1 MINDLDIS
9 QWAYLLNPTFQFVN
23 TAGKPLTDGWME
35 VYIHGLGDKYYC
47 ASDFNGTLHPFKIP
61 LDSLGSNIVL
71 ADPDQAYDIYVYNK
85 FGSLIM
91 SRYNVSP
98 VGAGG
103 GSSVLNIVIKS
114 EDGTVDVYSDGT
126 GNFDLSIA
134 DTVDRVE
141 RLETLVSG
149 VSGTSDYSIVHG
161 TKDNSNFFL
170 TDDGTDGINFTND
183 NYGWKLESG
192 HIYQFNFNTKFDTGE
207 NNRYVSGKIYLEGP
221 GTVGQEWQFDI
232 DDSYIHSESING
244 STVIVTPSNLAYYEL
259 KLKFDWNEDYES
271 APIVTLNKASIVDV
285 TSIVNNTISGVSIY
299 NAGTGIIIDESKTI
313 SVDTDLIP
321 TVSAVS
327 GMIDEAIA
335 NIPETATASLT
346 LRTPTNK
353 YGEYTNLG
361 NYLPT
366 GPNKTINIPKEVYT
380 FFINS
385 SDTYYNDVINAYLD
399 NKEIIAIEIESWYA
413 SGQQYQ
419 NVYQN
424 IAQKQYWGD
433 TNFYNGGYVNFT
445 RFDVDKNELVTWKC
459 EPEYPGSITGRAKW
473 TKTVTELGTGGLFI
487 AEYNVTPY
495 ADIDAAFK
503 SGKTVIVKRKDSPSS
518 TITNYYQL
526 CEYREYEQDPSYNAY
541 YFSYLYGWSS
551 EYIYCFPSNW
561 GRSTFHLSTWEHVD
575 NVVADAVSGLASE
588 EYVDN
593 AIASAA
599 SGLKEVCYI
608 DYPTTPVSAITEAI
622 NNNQYPIL
630 KLGYD
635 YIPLT
640 VIGGNY
646 YSFTGIIGGGQTG
659 AGGYSVT
666 ANTDTNTWDTPQ
678 AINFATNEWTTELV
692 STVSGNIIDTV
703 ETVSGNIIT
712 EVSNVS
718 GDLIQQINNVSGNI
732 INTVETVSGDLHS
745 EIISAINM
753 ASANKELF
761 WVEYGSTSI
770 NDISTANSEGKSIK
784 IHRWVGGDDYYGD
797 LTNYGFGN
805 YTFTLISDN
814 GKSIYKANVAPDG
827 STGTWTWSGVNI
839 PNAQVNS
846 DWNAVSGI
854 SEILNKP
861 EELEIIA
868 GNNISISV
876 SGNEM
881 TISAADVDTS
891 SFATHSEV
899 NTVSG
904 TLEGHIQTVSGA
916 LESEIQTVSGA
927 IPSIAGLA
935 TETYVDNKVVSAIN
949 VATGMIP
956 DVSEFATETE
966 VYNSSITAIQTA
978 TAAIPQQVNADWNS
992 NSGVSEILNKP
1003 QEAELI
1009 AGSGISIVA
1018 SGNDYV
1024 ISSTV
1029 TGGGQSYQEG
1039 YGIDITGD
1047 TIGVDSTVI
1056 PDMNTVSAIVRSATG
1071 SIPST
1076 QVQSNWTEDD
1086 TSDPSY
1092 IQNKPTEKNLVAGN
1106 NITITATGTDVIIS
1120 STATGGGGGS
1130 YTAGDHIDITN
1141 DTISVTGITE
1151 LVAGNAI
1158 TITMNGD
1165 SAVISSTG
1173 EAQVQSDWNVYDS
1186 SSKAYIRN
1194 KPSIPAAQIQSDWN
1208 QTNTYSKDYIKNK
1221 PTIKNYTGASGV
1233 TIDDSTITLDE
1244 PLGIVAGS
1252 GINIVIEGD
1261 SAIVCCTATGGGGSI
1276 AQVNSDWNAVS
1287 GVAEILNKPIE
1298 ANLLPGSGVT
1308 FGASGTDIVVNTTPI
1323 VLVNSLPA
1331 TPISGVLYLIP
1342 EA

>member
-71 ADPDQAYDIYVYNK
+71 ADPEQAYDIYVYNK

-126 GNFDLSIA
+126 GVFDLSIA

-170 TDDGTDGINFTND
+170 TDDGTDGIDFTND

-192 HIYQFNFNTKFDTGE
+192 HIYQFNFNTKFETGE

-259 KLKFDWNEDYES
+259 KLKFDWNEAYES
-271 APIVTLNKASIVDV
+271 APIVSLNKASIVDV
-285 TSIVNNTISGVSIY
+285 TSIISNTISGVSLY
-299 NAGTGIIIDESKTI
+299 NAGTGIIIEDKTI
-313 SVDTDLIP
+313 SVDTSIIP

-327 GMIDEAIA
+327 GMIDDAIA
-335 NIPETATASLT
+335 NIPETATATLT
-346 LRTPTNK
+346 LRTPANK
-353 YGEYTNLG
+353 EGEYVSLG

-366 GPNKTINIPKEVYT
+366 GPNKTIDIPKEVYT
-380 FFINS
+380 FIINS
-385 SDTYYNDVINAYLD
+385 PNTYYNDVIGAYLN
-399 NKEIIAIEIESWYA
+399 NKEVIAIELESWYV
-413 SGQQYQ
+413 SGEQYQ

-424 IAQKQYWGD
+424 FAQKQYWGHP
-433 TNFYNGGYVNFT
+433 TFYNDGYVNFT

-459 EPEYPGSITGRAKW
+459 EPETPGSTGGPAKW
-473 TKTVTELGTGGLFI
+473 TKTVTELGTGGLFV
-487 AEYNVTPY
+487 AEYNVTTY
-495 ADIDAAFK
+495 QEIDDAFK
-503 SGKTVIVKRKDSPSS
+503 SGKTVIVKRRESPTSAV
-518 TITNYYQL
+518 TDYYQL
-526 CEYREYEQDPSYNAY
+526 CEHRVYEQNPSLNAY

-551 EYIYCFPSNW
+551 EYVYCFPSNW
-561 GRSTFHLSTWEHVD
+561 GRSTFNLATWEHVN
-575 NVVADAVSGLASE
+575 NVVSEAVSGLATE

-599 SGLKEVCYI
+599 SGLKEICYI

-646 YSFTGIIGGGQTG
+646 YSFTGIIGGGQSG

-666 ANTDTNTWDTPQ
+666 ANTDTNTWGEPQ
-678 AINFATNEWTTELV
+678 AINFATNEWTTEFV
-692 STVSGNIIDTV
+692 ST
-703 ETVSGNIIT
+703 
-712 EVSNVS
+712 
-718 GDLIQQINNVSGNI
+718 VSGNI
-732 INTVETVSGDLHS
+732 INTVESVSGDLHE
-745 EIISAINM
+745 EI
-753 ASANKELF
+753 
-761 WVEYGSTSI
+761 
-770 NDISTANSEGKSIK
+770 
-784 IHRWVGGDDYYGD
+784 
-797 LTNYGFGN
+797 
-805 YTFTLISDN
+805 
-814 GKSIYKANVAPDG
+814 
-827 STGTWTWSGVNI
+827 
-839 PNAQVNS
+839 
-846 DWNAVSGI
+846 
-854 SEILNKP
+854 
-861 EELEIIA
+861 
-868 GNNISISV
+868 
-876 SGNEM
+876 
-881 TISAADVDTS
+881 
-891 SFATHSEV
+891 
-899 NTVSG
+899 
-904 TLEGHIQTVSGA
+904 
-916 LESEIQTVSGA
+916 
-927 IPSIAGLA
+927 
-935 TETYVDNKVVSAIN
+935 VSAIN
-949 VATGMIP
+949 VVTSNIP
-956 DVSEFATETE
+956 E
-966 VYNSSITAIQTA
+966 
-978 TAAIPQQVNADWNS
+978 
-992 NSGVSEILNKP
+992 
-1003 QEAELI
+1003 
-1009 AGSGISIVA
+1009 
-1018 SGNDYV
+1018 
-1024 ISSTV
+1024 
-1029 TGGGQSYQEG
+1029 
-1039 YGIDITGD
+1039 
-1047 TIGVDSTVI
+1047 
-1056 PDMNTVSAIVRSATG
+1056 
-1071 SIPST
+1071 
-1076 QVQSNWTEDD
+1076 QVQSDWTEDD
-1086 TSDPSY
+1086 TTDPSY
-1092 IQNKPTEKNLVAGN
+1092 IKNKPTEKNLVAGN

-1120 STATGGGGGS
+1120 STATGGGGGGS

-1158 TITMNGD
+1158 TITMQGD

-1173 EAQVQSDWNVYDS
+1173 EAQVQSDWSVNDS

-1194 KPSIPAAQIQSDWN
+1194 KPTIPAAQIQSDWN

-1221 PTIKNYTGASGV
+1221 PTIKNYKGASGI
-1233 TIDDSTITLDE
+1233 TIDDATITLDE

-1261 SAIVCCTATGGGGSI
+1261 SAIVCCTVTGGGGSGSLT
-1276 AQVNSDWNAVS
+1276 QVNSDWNATS
-1287 GVAEILNKPIE
+1287 GVAEILNKPTE
-1298 ANLLPGSGVT
+1298 VELLPGSGVT

-1323 VLVNSLPA
+1323 VLVSALPA
-1331 TPISGVLYLIP
+1331 TPINGVLYLIP

>member
-71 ADPDQAYDIYVYNK
+71 ADPNQAYDIYVYNK

-114 EDGTVDVYSDGT
+114 EDGTVDVISDGT
-126 GNFDLSIA
+126 GNFDLSIE

-161 TKDNSNFFL
+161 TQNNSNFFL

-192 HIYQFNFNTKFDTGE
+192 HIYQFNFNTKFETGE

-259 KLKFDWNEDYES
+259 KLKFDWNEEYES
-271 APIVTLNKASIVDV
+271 APIVSLNKASIVDV
-285 TSIVNNTISGVSIY
+285 TSIVNNTISGVTLY
-299 NAGTGIIIDESKTI
+299 NAGTGIIIDEDKTI

-335 NIPETATASLT
+335 NIPETATATLT

-353 YGEYTNLG
+353 DGQYTTLG

-366 GPNKTINIPKEVYT
+366 GPNKTIDIPKEVYT
-380 FFINS
+380 FYINS
-385 SDTYYNDVINAYLD
+385 TDTYYNDVIGAYLN
-399 NKEIIAIEIESWYA
+399 NKEIIAIEIESWSA

-424 IAQKQYWGD
+424 FAQKQYWGD
-433 TNFYNGGYVNFT
+433 NSFYDGGYVNFT

-459 EPEYPGSITGRAKW
+459 EPETPGSTGGVAKW
-473 TKTVTELGTGGLFI
+473 TKTVTELGTGGLFV

-503 SGKTVIVKRKDSPSS
+503 SGKTVIVKRRESS
-518 TITNYYQL
+518 TSAVTDYYQL
-526 CEYREYEQDPSYNAY
+526 CEYREYEQDPSLNAY

-551 EYIYCFPSNW
+551 EYVYCFPSNW
-561 GRSTFHLSTWEHVD
+561 GRSTFNLATWEHVD
-575 NVVADAVSGLASE
+575 NEISEAVSGLATE

-599 SGLKEVCYI
+599 SGLKEICYI

-646 YSFTGIIGGGQTG
+646 YSFTGLVGGGQTG

-666 ANTDTNTWDTPQ
+666 ANTDTNTWGTPQ
-678 AINFATNEWTTELV
+678 GINFATNEWTTEFV
-692 STVSGNIIDTV
+692 STVSGNIINTV
-703 ETVSGNIIT
+703 STVSGDIIT
-712 EVSNVS
+712 
-718 GDLIQQINNVSGNI
+718 
-732 INTVETVSGDLHS
+732 TVDSVSGDLHE
-745 EIISAINM
+745 EI
-753 ASANKELF
+753 
-761 WVEYGSTSI
+761 
-770 NDISTANSEGKSIK
+770 
-784 IHRWVGGDDYYGD
+784 
-797 LTNYGFGN
+797 
-805 YTFTLISDN
+805 
-814 GKSIYKANVAPDG
+814 
-827 STGTWTWSGVNI
+827 
-839 PNAQVNS
+839 
-846 DWNAVSGI
+846 
-854 SEILNKP
+854 
-861 EELEIIA
+861 
-868 GNNISISV
+868 
-876 SGNEM
+876 
-881 TISAADVDTS
+881 
-891 SFATHSEV
+891 
-899 NTVSG
+899 
-904 TLEGHIQTVSGA
+904 
-916 LESEIQTVSGA
+916 
-927 IPSIAGLA
+927 
-935 TETYVDNKVVSAIN
+935 VSAIN
-949 VATGMIP
+949 VVTSNIP
-956 DVSEFATETE
+956 EQLQSDWTE
-966 VYNSSITAIQTA
+966 
-978 TAAIPQQVNADWNS
+978 ADTTDPS
-992 NSGVSEILNKP
+992 YIKNKP
-1003 QEAELI
+1003 DEI
-1009 AGSGISIVA
+1009 SIVAGSGINITA
-1018 SGNDYV
+1018 SGDNLI

-1029 TGGGQSYQEG
+1029 TGGETYQEG
-1039 YGIDITGD
+1039 YGIDINDD
-1047 TIGVDSTVI
+1047 TVSVDTSVI
-1056 PDMNTVSAIVRSATG
+1056 PSISAVSAMIDAASANDNLFIAEYSSTSNSEMLNAYTSGKYIIVHTNNTVLGNNYYIPSYVSYSSDPTSLIMRFRNPGNYEEVTCTNGYWTASNTSRNYQVDWNETSQYNAKYIKNKPDLSVYTTSTQVSAIVEAATG
-1071 SIPST
+1071 SIPTT

-1120 STATGGGGGS
+1120 STASGGEGS

-1173 EAQVQSDWNVYDS
+1173 EAQVQSDWNVTDS

-1221 PTIKNYTGASGV
+1221 PTIKNYSGASGV
-1233 TIDDSTITLDE
+1233 TIDDTTITLDE

-1261 SAIVCCTATGGGGSI
+1261 SAIVCCTVTGGSDSGSLT
-1276 AQVNSDWNAVS
+1276 QVNSDWNAVS
-1287 GVAEILNKPIE
+1287 GVAEILNKPVE
-1298 ANLLPGSGVT
+1298 VELLPGSGVT

-1323 VLVNSLPA
+1323 VLVSALPA

>member
-71 ADPDQAYDIYVYNK
+71 ADPEQAYDIYVYNK

-114 EDGTVDVYSDGT
+114 EDGTVDVYSDET
-126 GNFDLSIA
+126 GNFDLSIE

-149 VSGTSDYSIVHG
+149 VTGTSDYSIVHG

-170 TDDGTDGINFTND
+170 TDDGTDGIAFTND

-192 HIYQFNFNTKFDTGE
+192 HIYQFNFNTKFETGE

-221 GTVGQEWQFDI
+221 GTVSQEWQFDI

-259 KLKFDWNEDYES
+259 KLKFDWNEAYES
-271 APIVTLNKASIVDV
+271 APIVSLNKASIVDV
-285 TSIVNNTISGVSIY
+285 TSIINNTISGVTLY
-299 NAGTGIIIDESKTI
+299 NAGTGIIIDEDKTI

-321 TVSAVS
+321 TVSAVT
-327 GMIDEAIA
+327 GMIDDAIA
-335 NIPETATASLT
+335 NIPETATATLT

-353 YGEYTNLG
+353 EGEYTTLG

-366 GPNKTINIPKEVYT
+366 GPDKTIDIPKEVYT
-380 FFINS
+380 FIINS
-385 SDTYYNDVINAYLD
+385 PNTYYNDVIGAYLN
-399 NKEIIAIEIESWYA
+399 NKEVIAIEIESWYA
-413 SGQQYQ
+413 SGEQYQ

-424 IAQKQYWGD
+424 FAQKQYWGNP
-433 TNFYNGGYVNFT
+433 TFYDGGYVNFT

-459 EPEYPGSITGRAKW
+459 EPQTPGSTGGVAKW
-473 TKTVTELGTGGLFI
+473 TKTVTELGTGGLFV
-487 AEYNVTPY
+487 AEYNVTSY
-495 ADIDAAFK
+495 QEIDDAFK
-503 SGKTVIVKRKDSPSS
+503 SGKTVIVKRRESPTSAV
-518 TITNYYQL
+518 TDYYQL
-526 CEYREYEQDPSYNAY
+526 CEYREYEQDPSLNAY

-551 EYIYCFPSNW
+551 EYVYCFPSNW
-561 GRSTFHLSTWEHVD
+561 GRSTFNLATWEHVN
-575 NVVADAVSGLASE
+575 NVVADAVSGLATE

-599 SGLKEVCYI
+599 SGLKEICYI

-646 YSFTGIIGGGQTG
+646 YSFTGIIGGGQSG

-666 ANTDTNTWDTPQ
+666 ANTDTNTWVTPQ
-678 AINFATNEWTTELV
+678 AINFATNEWTTEFV
-692 STVSGNIIDTV
+692 ST
-703 ETVSGNIIT
+703 
-712 EVSNVS
+712 
-718 GDLIQQINNVSGNI
+718 VSGNI
-732 INTVETVSGDLHS
+732 INTVESVSGDLHE
-745 EIISAINM
+745 EIVSAIN
-753 ASANKELF
+753 
-761 WVEYGSTSI
+761 VVTS
-770 NDISTANSEGKSIK
+770 
-784 IHRWVGGDDYYGD
+784 
-797 LTNYGFGN
+797 
-805 YTFTLISDN
+805 
-814 GKSIYKANVAPDG
+814 
-827 STGTWTWSGVNI
+827 NI
-839 PNAQVNS
+839 PEQVQSDWIEDDTADPSYIKNKPDLSVYTTSTQVSAIVEAATASIPTQVNS
-846 DWNAVSGI
+846 DW
-854 SEILNKP
+854 E
-861 EELEIIA
+861 
-868 GNNISISV
+868 
-876 SGNEM
+876 
-881 TISAADVDTS
+881 
-891 SFATHSEV
+891 AT
-899 NTVSG
+899 
-904 TLEGHIQTVSGA
+904 
-916 LESEIQTVSGA
+916 
-927 IPSIAGLA
+927 
-935 TETYVDNKVVSAIN
+935 
-949 VATGMIP
+949 
-956 DVSEFATETE
+956 
-966 VYNSSITAIQTA
+966 
-978 TAAIPQQVNADWNS
+978 
-992 NSGVSEILNKP
+992 SGVAEILNKP

-1056 PDMNTVSAIVRSATG
+1056 PDMNTVSAIVRAATG

-1120 STATGGGGGS
+1120 STATGGGGGGS

-1158 TITMNGD
+1158 TITMQGD

-1173 EAQVQSDWNVYDS
+1173 EAQVQSDWSVNDS

-1194 KPSIPAAQIQSDWN
+1194 KPTIPAAQIQSDWN

-1221 PTIKNYTGASGV
+1221 PTIKNYKGASGI
-1233 TIDDSTITLDE
+1233 TIDDATITLDE

-1261 SAIVCCTATGGGGSI
+1261 SAIVCCTVTGGGGSGSLTQI
-1276 AQVNSDWNAVS
+1276 NSDWNATS
-1287 GVAEILNKPIE
+1287 GVAEILNKPTE
-1298 ANLLPGSGVT
+1298 VELLPGSGVT
-1308 FGASGTDIVVNTTPI
+1308 FSASGTDIVVNTTPI
-1323 VLVNSLPA
+1323 VLVSALPA
-1331 TPISGVLYLIP
+1331 TPINGVLYLIP

>member
-71 ADPDQAYDIYVYNK
+71 ADPEQAYDIYVYNK

-126 GNFDLSIA
+126 GNFDLSIE

-170 TDDGTDGINFTND
+170 TDDGTDGIDFTND

-192 HIYQFNFNTKFDTGE
+192 HIYQFNFNTKFETGE

-221 GTVGQEWQFDI
+221 GTVSQEWQFDI

-259 KLKFDWNEDYES
+259 KPKFDWNEAYES
-271 APIVTLNKASIVDV
+271 APIVSLNKASIVDV
-285 TSIVNNTISGVSIY
+285 TSIINNTISGVSLY

-327 GMIDEAIA
+327 GMIDDAIA
-335 NIPETATASLT
+335 NIPETATATLT

-353 YGEYTNLG
+353 EGEYVSLG

-366 GPNKTINIPKEVYT
+366 GPDKTIDIPKEVYT
-380 FFINS
+380 FIINS
-385 SDTYYNDVINAYLD
+385 SNTYYNDVIGAYLN
-399 NKEIIAIEIESWYA
+399 NKEVIAIEIESWYA

-424 IAQKQYWGD
+424 FAQKQYWGNP
-433 TNFYNGGYVNFT
+433 TFYDGGYVNFT

-459 EPEYPGSITGRAKW
+459 EPQTPGSTGGVAKW
-473 TKTVTELGTGGLFI
+473 TKTVTELGTGGLFV
-487 AEYNVTPY
+487 AEYNVTTY
-495 ADIDAAFK
+495 QEIDEAFK
-503 SGKTVIVKRKDSPSS
+503 SGKTVIVKRRESPTSAV
-518 TITNYYQL
+518 TDYYQL
-526 CEYREYEQDPSYNAY
+526 CEYREYEQDPSFNAY

-551 EYIYCFPSNW
+551 EYVYCFPSNW
-561 GRSTFHLSTWEHVD
+561 GRSTFNLATWEHVN
-575 NVVADAVSGLASE
+575 NVVSEAVSGLATE

-599 SGLKEVCYI
+599 SGLKEICYI

-646 YSFTGIIGGGQTG
+646 YSFTGLVGGGQSG

-678 AINFATNEWTTELV
+678 LINFATNEWTTEFV
-692 STVSGNIIDTV
+692 ST
-703 ETVSGNIIT
+703 
-712 EVSNVS
+712 
-718 GDLIQQINNVSGNI
+718 VSGNI
-732 INTVETVSGDLHS
+732 INTVESVSGDLHE
-745 EIISAINM
+745 EIVSAIN
-753 ASANKELF
+753 
-761 WVEYGSTSI
+761 VVTS
-770 NDISTANSEGKSIK
+770 
-784 IHRWVGGDDYYGD
+784 
-797 LTNYGFGN
+797 
-805 YTFTLISDN
+805 
-814 GKSIYKANVAPDG
+814 
-827 STGTWTWSGVNI
+827 NI
-839 PNAQVNS
+839 PEQVQSDWTEDDTTDPSYIKNKPDEINIVAGSGINITASGDNLIISSTVTGGETYQEGYGIDINNDTISVDTTVIPSISAVSAIVESATASIPSQVNS
-846 DWNAVSGI
+846 DW
-854 SEILNKP
+854 E
-861 EELEIIA
+861 
-868 GNNISISV
+868 
-876 SGNEM
+876 
-881 TISAADVDTS
+881 
-891 SFATHSEV
+891 AT
-899 NTVSG
+899 
-904 TLEGHIQTVSGA
+904 
-916 LESEIQTVSGA
+916 
-927 IPSIAGLA
+927 
-935 TETYVDNKVVSAIN
+935 
-949 VATGMIP
+949 
-956 DVSEFATETE
+956 
-966 VYNSSITAIQTA
+966 
-978 TAAIPQQVNADWNS
+978 
-992 NSGVSEILNKP
+992 SGVAEILNKP

-1029 TGGGQSYQEG
+1029 TGGP
-1039 YGIDITGD
+1039 T
-1047 TIGVDSTVI
+1047 
-1056 PDMNTVSAIVRSATG
+1056 
-1071 SIPST
+1071 T
-1076 QVQSNWTEDD
+1076 QIQSNWTEDD
-1086 TSDPSY
+1086 TTDPSY

-1158 TITMNGD
+1158 TIRMQGD

-1173 EAQVQSDWNVYDS
+1173 EAQVQSDWSVNDS

-1233 TIDDSTITLDE
+1233 TIDDATIALDE

-1261 SAIVCCTATGGGGSI
+1261 SAIVCCTVTGGGGGGSYNEGYGIDITGNTI
-1276 AQVNSDWNAVS
+1276 AVDTTVIPDVSAVS
-1287 GVAEILNKPIE
+1287 AIASATIPAEVE
-1298 ANLLPGSGVT
+1298 LLPGSGVT
-1308 FGASGTDIVVNTTPI
+1308 FSASGTDIVVNTTPI
-1323 VLVNSLPA
+1323 VLVSALPA

-1342 EA
+1342 EE

>member
-1 MINDLDIS
+1 MINDDDMNS
-9 QWAYLLNPTFQFVN
+9 WTYLLSPTFQFVN
-23 TAGKPLTDGWME
+23 TSGKPLTEGWME
-35 VYIHGLGDKYYC
+35 VYIHGTRNKYYC
-47 ASDFNGTLHPFKIP
+47 ASDFNGTLHPFQIP

-71 ADPDQAYDIYVYNK
+71 ASPDNAYDVYVYNK

-103 GSSVLNIVIKS
+103 GSSTLNIVIKS

-126 GNFDLSIA
+126 GIFDLSIA

-170 TDDGTDGINFTND
+170 TDDGTDGIDFTND

-192 HIYQFNFNTKFDTGE
+192 HIYQFNFNTKFETGE

-221 GTVGQEWQFDI
+221 GTVGQEWQFDV

-259 KLKFDWNEDYES
+259 KLKFDWNEAYES
-271 APIVTLNKASIVDV
+271 APIVSLNKASIVDV
-285 TSIVNNTISGVSIY
+285 TSIISNTISGVSLY
-299 NAGTGIIIDESKTI
+299 NAGYGIEIDTNKTI
-313 SVDTDLIP
+313 SVDTDIIP
-321 TVSAVS
+321 DVTAVS
-327 GMIDEAIA
+327 GMIEAAIA
-335 NIPETATASLT
+335 EIPDPATAVLT
-346 LRTPTNK
+346 VRTPDNK
-353 YGEYTNLG
+353 DGTYITLG
-361 NYLPT
+361 TYEPT
-366 GPNKTINIPKEVYT
+366 GPDKTIDIPKEVYT

-385 SDTYYNDVINAYLD
+385 PNTYYNDVIGAYLN
-399 NKEIIAIEIESWYA
+399 NKEVIAIELESWYV

-424 IAQKQYWGD
+424 FAQKQYWGYP
-433 TNFYNGGYVNFT
+433 TFYDDGYVNFT

-459 EPEYPGSITGRAKW
+459 EPQTPGSTGGVAKW
-473 TKTVTELGTGGLFI
+473 TKTVTELGTGGLFV

-503 SGKTVIVKRKDSPSS
+503 SGKTVIVKRRESPTSS
-518 TITNYYQL
+518 VTDYYQL
-526 CEYREYEQDPSYNAY
+526 CEYREYEQDPSMNAY

-551 EYIYCFPSNW
+551 EYVYCFPSNW
-561 GRSTFHLSTWEHVD
+561 GRSTFHLATWEHVD
-575 NVVADAVSGLASE
+575 NVVSEAVSGLATE

-593 AIASAA
+593 AIASAV
-599 SGLKEVCYI
+599 SGLKEICYI

-646 YSFTGIIGGGQTG
+646 YSFTGIIGGGQSG
-659 AGGYSVT
+659 AGGYTVT
-666 ANTDTNTWDTPQ
+666 ANTDTNTWGTPQ
-678 AINFATNEWTTELV
+678 VINFATNEWTTEFV
-692 STVSGNIIDTV
+692 STVSGNIINTV
-703 ETVSGNIIT
+703 STVSGDIIT
-712 EVSNVS
+712 
-718 GDLIQQINNVSGNI
+718 
-732 INTVETVSGDLHS
+732 TVESVSGDLHE
-745 EIISAINM
+745 EIVSAINVVTSNIPEQVQSDWTEDDTTDPSYIKNKPDLSVYTTSSMVSAIASAYATGSTYQEGYGIDINNDTISVDTSVIPDTTTVANM
-753 ASANKELF
+753 ASAIASATLPEELNL
-761 WVEYGSTSI
+761 VAGNGISITATGSDIIISSTVTGGETYQEGYGIDINNDTISIDTSVI
-770 NDISTANSEGKSIK
+770 PDIT
-784 IHRWVGGDDYYGD
+784 
-797 LTNYGFGN
+797 
-805 YTFTLISDN
+805 
-814 GKSIYKANVAPDG
+814 
-827 STGTWTWSGVNI
+827 GVNTIASAIAAAATASI
-839 PNAQVNS
+839 PAQVNS
-846 DWNAVSGI
+846 DW
-854 SEILNKP
+854 E
-861 EELEIIA
+861 
-868 GNNISISV
+868 
-876 SGNEM
+876 
-881 TISAADVDTS
+881 
-891 SFATHSEV
+891 AT
-899 NTVSG
+899 
-904 TLEGHIQTVSGA
+904 
-916 LESEIQTVSGA
+916 
-927 IPSIAGLA
+927 
-935 TETYVDNKVVSAIN
+935 
-949 VATGMIP
+949 
-956 DVSEFATETE
+956 
-966 VYNSSITAIQTA
+966 
-978 TAAIPQQVNADWNS
+978 
-992 NSGVSEILNKP
+992 SGVAEILNKP

-1029 TGGGQSYQEG
+1029 TGGP
-1039 YGIDITGD
+1039 T
-1047 TIGVDSTVI
+1047 
-1056 PDMNTVSAIVRSATG
+1056 
-1071 SIPST
+1071 T

-1086 TSDPSY
+1086 TTDPSY
-1092 IQNKPTEKNLVAGN
+1092 IKNKPTEKNLVAGN

-1120 STATGGGGGS
+1120 STASGGGGGS

-1173 EAQVQSDWNVYDS
+1173 EAQVQSDWNVTDS

-1194 KPSIPAAQIQSDWN
+1194 KPTIPAAQIQSDWN
-1208 QTNTYSKDYIKNK
+1208 QTNTSSKDYIKNK

-1233 TIDDSTITLDE
+1233 VIEDTTIALDE

-1261 SAIVCCTATGGGGSI
+1261 SAIVCCTVTGGGGSYNEGYGIDI
-1276 AQVNSDWNAVS
+1276 AGNTIAVDTTVIPDVSAVS
-1287 GVAEILNKPIE
+1287 AIASATIPEEV
-1298 ANLLPGSGVT
+1298 NLLPGSGVT

-1323 VLVNSLPA
+1323 VLVSSLPA

>member
-71 ADPDQAYDIYVYNK
+71 ADPEQAYDIYVYNK

-126 GNFDLSIA
+126 GNFDLSIE
-134 DTVDRVE
+134 DTVNRVE

-170 TDDGTDGINFTND
+170 TDDGTDGIDFTND
-183 NYGWKLESG
+183 NYGWKLKSG
-192 HIYQFNFNTKFDTGE
+192 HIYQFNFNTKFETGE

-221 GTVGQEWQFDI
+221 GTVGQEWQFDV

-259 KLKFDWNEDYES
+259 KLKFDWNESYES
-271 APIVTLNKASIVDV
+271 APIVSLNKASIVDV
-285 TSIVNNTISGVSIY
+285 TSIISNTISGVSLY
-299 NAGTGIIIDESKTI
+299 NAGTGIIIDKDKNI

-327 GMIDEAIA
+327 GMIDEAIT
-335 NIPETATASLT
+335 NIPETATATLT

-353 YGEYTNLG
+353 EGEYTTLG
-361 NYLPT
+361 VYEPT
-366 GPNKTINIPKEVYT
+366 GPNKTVDIPKEVYT
-380 FFINS
+380 FIINS
-385 SDTYYNDVINAYLD
+385 PNTYYNDVIGAYLN
-399 NKEIIAIEIESWYA
+399 NKEVIAIEIESWYA
-413 SGQQYQ
+413 SGEQYQ

-424 IAQKQYWGD
+424 FAQKQYWGD
-433 TNFYNGGYVNFT
+433 TTFYDGGYVNFT
-445 RFDVDKNELVTWKC
+445 RFDVDKNQLVTWKC
-459 EPEYPGSITGRAKW
+459 EPQTPGSTGSVAKW
-473 TKTVTELGTGGLFI
+473 TKTVTELGTGGLFV

-503 SGKTVIVKRKDSPSS
+503 SGKTVIVKYKESPTSAV
-518 TITNYYQL
+518 TNYYQL
-526 CEYREYEQDPSYNAY
+526 CECREYEQDPSMNAY

-551 EYIYCFPSNW
+551 EYVYCFPSNW
-561 GRSTFHLSTWEHVD
+561 DRSTFNLATWEHVN
-575 NVVADAVSGLASE
+575 NVVSEAVSGLATE

-599 SGLKEVCYI
+599 SGLKEICYI

-646 YSFTGIIGGGQTG
+646 YSFTGIIGGGQSG
-659 AGGYSVT
+659 ADGYSVT
-666 ANTDTNTWDTPQ
+666 ANTDTNTWGTPQ
-678 AINFATNEWTTELV
+678 GINFATNEWTTEFV
-692 STVSGNIIDTV
+692 STVSGNII
-703 ETVSGNIIT
+703 
-712 EVSNVS
+712 
-718 GDLIQQINNVSGNI
+718 
-732 INTVETVSGDLHS
+732 NTIETVSGDLHEEIVS
-745 EIISAINM
+745 AINVVTSNIPEQVQSDWTEDDTTDPSYIKNKPDEINIVAGSGINITASGDDLIISATVTGGGQTYQEGYGIDINGDTISVDTNVIPSISAVSAM
-753 ASANKELF
+753 IDAASANDNLF
-761 WVEYGSTSI
+761 IAEYNGTSKSEMLNAYNSGKYI
-770 NDISTANSEGKSIK
+770 IVHTTGVVLGNNYYIPSYISSSDPTSLIMRFRNP
-784 IHRWVGGDDYYGD
+784 
-797 LTNYGFGN
+797 GN
-805 YTFTLISDN
+805 YEEVSCVN
-814 GKSIYKANVAPDG
+814 GYWSETDTSRNYQVDWNETSQYNAKYIKNKPNLSVYTTSTQVSAIVEAATASIP
-827 STGTWTWSGVNI
+827 
-839 PNAQVNS
+839 AQVNS
-846 DWNAVSGI
+846 DW
-854 SEILNKP
+854 E
-861 EELEIIA
+861 
-868 GNNISISV
+868 
-876 SGNEM
+876 
-881 TISAADVDTS
+881 
-891 SFATHSEV
+891 AT
-899 NTVSG
+899 
-904 TLEGHIQTVSGA
+904 
-916 LESEIQTVSGA
+916 
-927 IPSIAGLA
+927 
-935 TETYVDNKVVSAIN
+935 
-949 VATGMIP
+949 
-956 DVSEFATETE
+956 
-966 VYNSSITAIQTA
+966 
-978 TAAIPQQVNADWNS
+978 
-992 NSGVSEILNKP
+992 SGVAEILNKP

-1029 TGGGQSYQEG
+1029 TG
-1039 YGIDITGD
+1039 
-1047 TIGVDSTVI
+1047 
-1056 PDMNTVSAIVRSATG
+1056 
-1071 SIPST
+1071 
-1076 QVQSNWTEDD
+1076 
-1086 TSDPSY
+1086 
-1092 IQNKPTEKNLVAGN
+1092 
-1106 NITITATGTDVIIS
+1106 
-1120 STATGGGGGS
+1120 GGGGGS

-1173 EAQVQSDWNVYDS
+1173 EAQVQSDWSVNDS

-1221 PTIKNYTGASGV
+1221 PTIKNYKGASGV
-1233 TIDDSTITLDE
+1233 VIEDTTITLDE

-1261 SAIVCCTATGGGGSI
+1261 SAIVCCTVTGGGGGGSYNEGYGIDITGNTI
-1276 AQVNSDWNAVS
+1276 AVDTTVIPDVGTVS
-1287 GVAEILNKPIE
+1287 AIASATIPEEV
-1298 ANLLPGSGVT
+1298 NLLPGSGVT

-1323 VLVNSLPA
+1323 VLVSALPA

-1342 EA
+1342 EE

>member
-9 QWAYLLNPTFQFVN
+9 QWAYLLSPTFQFVN
-23 TAGKPLTDGWME
+23 TAGKPITDGWME

-71 ADPDQAYDIYVYNK
+71 ADPNQAYDIYVYNK

-192 HIYQFNFNTKFDTGE
+192 HIYQFNFNTKFETGE
-207 NNRYVSGKIYLEGP
+207 NNHYVSGKIYLEGP
-221 GTVGQEWQFDI
+221 GTVGQEWQFDV

-259 KLKFDWNEDYES
+259 KLKFDWNEAYES

-285 TSIVNNTISGVSIY
+285 TSIISNTISGVSLY

-313 SVDTDLIP
+313 SVDTSIIP

-327 GMIDEAIA
+327 GMIDDAIA
-335 NIPETATASLT
+335 NIPETATATLT

-353 YGEYTNLG
+353 EGEYTNLG
-361 NYLPT
+361 VYEPT
-366 GPNKTINIPKEVYT
+366 GPDKTIDIPKEVYT
-380 FFINS
+380 FIINS
-385 SDTYYNDVINAYLD
+385 PNTYYNDVIQAYLN
-399 NKEIIAIEIESWYA
+399 NKEVIALEIESWYV
-413 SGQQYQ
+413 SGEQRQNIYQ
-419 NVYQN
+419 NF
-424 IAQKQYWGD
+424 AQKQYWGD
-433 TNFYNGGYVNFT
+433 NSFYDGGYVNFT
-445 RFDVDKNELVTWKC
+445 RFVTWKC
-459 EPEYPGSITGRAKW
+459 EPEIPGSTGGVAKW

-503 SGKTVIVKRKDSPSS
+503 SGKTVIVKRRESS
-518 TITNYYQL
+518 TSAVTDYYQL
-526 CEYREYEQDPSYNAY
+526 CEYREYKQDPSMNAY

-551 EYIYCFPSNW
+551 EYVYCFPSNW
-561 GRSTFHLSTWEHVD
+561 GRSTFNLATWEHVD
-575 NVVADAVSGLASE
+575 NEISEAVSGLATE

-599 SGLKEVCYI
+599 SGLKEICYI

-646 YSFTGIIGGGQTG
+646 YSFTGIIGGGQSG

-678 AINFATNEWTTELV
+678 GINFATNEWTTELV
-692 STVSGNIIDTV
+692 STVSGD
-703 ETVSGNIIT
+703 
-712 EVSNVS
+712 
-718 GDLIQQINNVSGNI
+718 I
-732 INTVETVSGDLHS
+732 INTVESVSGDLHE
-745 EIISAINM
+745 EI
-753 ASANKELF
+753 
-761 WVEYGSTSI
+761 
-770 NDISTANSEGKSIK
+770 
-784 IHRWVGGDDYYGD
+784 
-797 LTNYGFGN
+797 
-805 YTFTLISDN
+805 
-814 GKSIYKANVAPDG
+814 
-827 STGTWTWSGVNI
+827 
-839 PNAQVNS
+839 
-846 DWNAVSGI
+846 
-854 SEILNKP
+854 
-861 EELEIIA
+861 
-868 GNNISISV
+868 
-876 SGNEM
+876 
-881 TISAADVDTS
+881 
-891 SFATHSEV
+891 
-899 NTVSG
+899 
-904 TLEGHIQTVSGA
+904 
-916 LESEIQTVSGA
+916 
-927 IPSIAGLA
+927 
-935 TETYVDNKVVSAIN
+935 VSAIN
-949 VATGMIP
+949 VVTSNIP
-956 DVSEFATETE
+956 E
-966 VYNSSITAIQTA
+966 
-978 TAAIPQQVNADWNS
+978 
-992 NSGVSEILNKP
+992 
-1003 QEAELI
+1003 
-1009 AGSGISIVA
+1009 
-1018 SGNDYV
+1018 
-1024 ISSTV
+1024 
-1029 TGGGQSYQEG
+1029 
-1039 YGIDITGD
+1039 
-1047 TIGVDSTVI
+1047 
-1056 PDMNTVSAIVRSATG
+1056 
-1071 SIPST
+1071 
-1076 QVQSNWTEDD
+1076 QVQSDWTEDD
-1086 TSDPSY
+1086 TTDPSY
-1092 IQNKPTEKNLVAGN
+1092 IKNKPDEINIVAGSGI
-1106 NITITATGTDVIIS
+1106 NITSSGDNLIIS
-1120 STATGGGGGS
+1120 STATGGGGGGS

-1173 EAQVQSDWNVYDS
+1173 EAQVQSDWNVNDS

-1221 PTIKNYTGASGV
+1221 PTIKKYTGASGV
-1233 TIDDSTITLDE
+1233 TIDDATITLDE

-1261 SAIVCCTATGGGGSI
+1261 SAIVCCTVTGGGGSGVLT
-1276 AQVNSDWNAVS
+1276 QVNSDWNATS
-1287 GVAEILNKPIE
+1287 GVAEILNKPVE
-1298 ANLLPGSGVT
+1298 VELLPGSGVT

-1323 VLVNSLPA
+1323 VLVSALPS
-1331 TPISGVLYLIP
+1331 TPINGVLYLIP

>member
-71 ADPDQAYDIYVYNK
+71 ADPNQAYDIYVYNK

-126 GNFDLSIA
+126 GNFDLSIE
-134 DTVDRVE
+134 DTVNRVE

-170 TDDGTDGINFTND
+170 TDDGTDGIDFTND

-192 HIYQFNFNTKFDTGE
+192 HIYQFNFNTKFETGE

-221 GTVGQEWQFDI
+221 GTVGQEWQFDV

-259 KLKFDWNEDYES
+259 KLKFDWNEAYES
-271 APIVTLNKASIVDV
+271 APIVSLNKASIVDV
-285 TSIVNNTISGVSIY
+285 TSIISNTISGVSLY
-299 NAGTGIIIDESKTI
+299 NAGTGIIIDEDKNI

-335 NIPETATASLT
+335 NIPETATATLT

-353 YGEYTNLG
+353 DGQYTTLG
-361 NYLPT
+361 VYEPT
-366 GPNKTINIPKEVYT
+366 GTNKTVDIPKEVYT
-380 FFINS
+380 FIINS
-385 SDTYYNDVINAYLD
+385 PNTYYNDVIGAYLN
-399 NKEIIAIEIESWYA
+399 NKEVIAIEIESWSV
-413 SGQQYQ
+413 SGEQHQ

-424 IAQKQYWGD
+424 FAQKQYWGD
-433 TNFYNGGYVNFT
+433 TTFYDGGYVNFT
-445 RFDVDKNELVTWKC
+445 RFDVDKNQLVTWKC
-459 EPEYPGSITGRAKW
+459 EPQTPGSTGSVAKW
-473 TKTVTELGTGGLFI
+473 AKTVTELGTGGLFV
-487 AEYNVTPY
+487 AEYNVTSY
-495 ADIDAAFK
+495 QDIDDAFK
-503 SGKTVIVKRKDSPSS
+503 SGKTVIVKRRESPTSAV
-518 TITNYYQL
+518 TDYYQL
-526 CEYREYEQDPSYNAY
+526 CECREYEQDPSLNAY

-551 EYIYCFPSNW
+551 EYVYCFPSNW
-561 GRSTFHLSTWEHVD
+561 GRSTFNLATWEHVN
-575 NVVADAVSGLASE
+575 NVVSEAVSGLATE

-599 SGLKEVCYI
+599 SGLKEICYI

-646 YSFTGIIGGGQTG
+646 YSFTGIIGGGQSG
-659 AGGYSVT
+659 ANGYSVT
-666 ANTDTNTWDTPQ
+666 ANTDTNTWGTPQ
-678 AINFATNEWTTELV
+678 GINFATNEWTTEFV
-692 STVSGNIIDTV
+692 STVSGNIIN
-703 ETVSGNIIT
+703 TVS
-712 EVSNVS
+712 
-718 GDLIQQINNVSGNI
+718 
-732 INTVETVSGDLHS
+732 TVSGDLHE
-745 EIISAINM
+745 EIVSAINVVTSNIPEQVQSDWTEDDTTDPSYIKNKPDLSVYTTSSQVSAI
-753 ASANKELF
+753 ASA
-761 WVEYGSTSI
+761 Y
-770 NDISTANSEGKSIK
+770 A
-784 IHRWVGGDDYYGD
+784 
-797 LTNYGFGN
+797 
-805 YTFTLISDN
+805 
-814 GKSIYKANVAPDG
+814 
-827 STGTWTWSGVNI
+827 TGTTYQEGYGIDINNDTISVDTSVIPDITGVNTIASAIAAAATASI
-839 PNAQVNS
+839 PTQVNS
-846 DWNAVSGI
+846 DW
-854 SEILNKP
+854 E
-861 EELEIIA
+861 
-868 GNNISISV
+868 
-876 SGNEM
+876 
-881 TISAADVDTS
+881 
-891 SFATHSEV
+891 AT
-899 NTVSG
+899 
-904 TLEGHIQTVSGA
+904 
-916 LESEIQTVSGA
+916 
-927 IPSIAGLA
+927 
-935 TETYVDNKVVSAIN
+935 
-949 VATGMIP
+949 
-956 DVSEFATETE
+956 
-966 VYNSSITAIQTA
+966 
-978 TAAIPQQVNADWNS
+978 
-992 NSGVSEILNKP
+992 SGVAEILNKP

-1029 TGGGQSYQEG
+1029 TGGP
-1039 YGIDITGD
+1039 T
-1047 TIGVDSTVI
+1047 
-1056 PDMNTVSAIVRSATG
+1056 
-1071 SIPST
+1071 T

-1086 TSDPSY
+1086 TTDPSY

-1120 STATGGGGGS
+1120 STATGGGGS

-1173 EAQVQSDWNVYDS
+1173 EAQVQSDWSVNDS

-1221 PTIKNYTGASGV
+1221 PTIKNYKGASGV
-1233 TIDDSTITLDE
+1233 VIEDTTITLDE

-1261 SAIVCCTATGGGGSI
+1261 SAIVCCTVTGGGGSGGSYNEGYGIDI
-1276 AQVNSDWNAVS
+1276 ANNTISVDTTVIPDVGAVS
-1287 GVAEILNKPIE
+1287 AIASATIPEEV
-1298 ANLLPGSGVT
+1298 NLLPGSGIT
-1308 FGASGTDIVVNTTPI
+1308 FSASGTDIVINTIPI
-1323 VLVNSLPA
+1323 SAGPGINLSMVDGVLVISLA
-1331 TPISGVLYLIP
+1331 
-1342 EA
+1342 